1 MRSTV
6 SITLEL
12 ACLLITSSTEGWP
25 LNQPAERLL
34 RTPSSIE
41 ATADS
46 RTTVPLALRTTIGS
60 YSGTVR
66 S

>member
-6 SITLEL
+6 SITFES

>member
-12 ACLLITSSTEGWP
+12 DCLLITSSTEGWP

-34 RTPSSIE
+34 RTPASIE
-41 ATADS
+41 ATAES
-46 RTTVPLALRTTIGS
+46 RTTVPLALRTMMGS
-60 YSGTVR
+60 
-66 S
+66 

>member
-12 ACLLITSSTEGWP
+12 ACFWITSRTEGWP
-25 LNQPAERLL
+25 LNQLAERLL
-34 RTPSSIE
+34 RTPASIE
-41 ATADS
+41 ATAES

-60 YSGTVR
+60 
-66 S
+66 

>member
-25 LNQPAERLL
+25 LNQAAARRS

-46 RTTVPLALRTTIGS
+46 FTTAPLALRTTIGS
-60 YSGTVR
+60 YSAAVR

>member
-25 LNQPAERLL
+25 LNQAAARLS

-41 ATADS
+41 AIEES
-46 RTTVPLALRTTIGS
+46 LTTVPLAERTTIGS
-60 YSGTVR
+60 
-66 S
+66 